1 VWGFVVV
8 NASAT
13 GRVVWGVIDAD
24 GTGWTSVPPALAGL
38 IVCDAAIL
46 YAARRMH
53 RQASD
58 QTRRSAKEAR
68 K

>member
-1 VWGFVVV
+1 M
-8 NASAT
+8 NATAI
-13 GRVVWGVIDAD
+13 GKVVWGVIDGG
-24 GTGWTSVPPALAGL
+24 GTGWTFVPLTLAGL

-53 RQASD
+53 RKPSR

-68 K
+68 I